1 MNLAQ
6 LLSGCLKALGNA
18 QDWPNY
24 FDLSRQGFRLSFLA
38 LILSVPCYYVC
49 AVAVQTAKAKI
60 DGVEAALPTTAFF
73 MILATYALM
82 FVLVAYILSLIFD
95 RTDRFRAWA
104 IVRHWSVFFASFL
117 AACLY
122 GLSIAGILPF
132 LIASYLA
139 LAIYLG
145 TLVIDIRLAQKIAGF
160 EWGAA
165 ILAGCIITAMG
176 LTVLMTG
183 VAQFS

>member
-1 MNLAQ
+1 MNLAR
-6 LLSGCLKALGNA
+6 LLSGCVKALGNA
-18 QDWPNY
+18 QDWSDY

-38 LILSVPCYYVC
+38 LILSVPCYYIC
-49 AVAVQTAKAKI
+49 ALAVQTANANVN
-60 DGVEAALPTTAFF
+60 GAERALPTAGFF
-73 MILATYALM
+73 MILAIYALM
-82 FVLVAYILSLIFD
+82 FVLVAYILSLTFD

-122 GLSIAGILPF
+122 ALTLVGILPF
-132 LIASYLA
+132 LLVSYLA
-139 LAIYLG
+139 LAIYIG

-165 ILAGCIITAMG
+165 ILTGCIITAMG
-176 LTVLMTG
+176 LSVLMTG
-183 VAQFS
+183 VAQFI